1 MLTFK
6 YATSALQGDTNL
18 SSVIHTMAQN
28 ITTSTHAGWQNQPDG
43 RGTFDILK
51 TCFATVFLTCWTNV
65 CPNVPPLNRRL
76 GTTMGRL
83 QLFLLSLIGPD
94 FVLSLAAG
102 QLYRAWEDRKI
113 LQNYP
118 QKWTLRA
125 CFFVNMG
132 GLHIEFPQPDSTG
145 QRSMPINCK
154 QLNYL
159 VDNDYLKISD
169 IEITGKDIEARNKV
183 DGIGR
188 GISAVQ
194 ALWFVVNTIGRVA
207 QGLHITTLELTTLA
221 TVFIMVLSSLTLW
234 RKPMDVS
241 QPIFIE
247 CTTKLDTIIWD
258 AWIRH
263 GLQGSQYGRT
273 PLSFLDRK
281 EWFVTRT
288 WESYIQILRKIFLVK
303 PRLDRQ
309 YSFASVDFFDAGAT
323 WEWMVGFG
331 MWILLYSA
339 VFMGAWNNYFPT
351 DAERVLWRISSIIC
365 LSYGILGAALAFID
379 YNRERM
385 RMWWNNG
392 SHVETKNPAE
402 HRSVQLPKWVARI
415 RNLSPDNDPQWEIS
429 LSIWIPITVLSVI
442 YSFSRAFIL
451 FEDLYGLRLQPE
463 SAFQTVDWNQYSP
476 LF

>member
-1 MLTFK
+1 M
-6 YATSALQGDTNL
+6 
-18 SSVIHTMAQN
+18 
-28 ITTSTHAGWQNQPDG
+28 
-43 RGTFDILK
+43 
-51 TCFATVFLTCWTNV
+51 
-65 CPNVPPLNRRL
+65 
-76 GTTMGRL
+76 
-83 QLFLLSLIGPD
+83 
-94 FVLSLAAG
+94 LSLAAG
-102 QLYRAWEDRKI
+102 QLYRASEDRKI
-113 LQNYP
+113 LQHHP

-132 GLHIEFPQPDSTG
+132 GLHIEFPEPDSTG

-159 VDNDYLKISD
+159 LENKYLKISAVK
-169 IEITGKDIEARNKV
+169 ITGKDIEARNKV

-221 TVFIMVLSSLTLW
+221 TVFIMIISSLTLW

-241 QPIFIE
+241 QPIVIK
-247 CTTKLDTIIWD
+247 CTTKLDTIVGD

-263 GLQGSQYGRT
+263 GLQGAQYGCT

-288 WESYIQILRKIFLVK
+288 WESYIQILRKLFFVK
-303 PRLDRQ
+303 PPLVRQ

-323 WEWMVGFG
+323 WEWIVGFG
-331 MWILLYSA
+331 FWILLYSA
-339 VFMGAWNNYFPT
+339 VFMCAWNNYFPT
-351 DAERVLWRISSIIC
+351 NVERVLWRISSIIC
-365 LSYGILGAALAFID
+365 LTYGILGAALAFID
-379 YNRERM
+379 YNRERPG
-385 RMWWNNG
+385 MWWENG
-392 SHVETKNPAE
+392 SHVETKNTE
-402 HRSVQLPKWVARI
+402 DGRSVQLPKWLARI
-415 RNLSPDNDPQWEIS
+415 RNLSPDKDPQWEIS
-429 LSIWIPITVLSVI
+429 LSIWIAITVLSVI

-463 SAFQTVDWNQYSP
+463 SAFQTVNWNQYSP